1 MDQIFEMCGPRDAD
15 VVMELSGALPALQ
28 NAPKI
33 VRPGGRIVI
42 GSVYSGFADQSGAC
56 IDYAQGTDCS
66 WCERTI
72 SASQTNGTSASVD
85 TLAKLQAD
93 LRKLITVNDY
103 KDGIRAFEDMV
114 SGSAIKPV
122 IRFR

>member
-1 MDQIFEMCGPRDAD
+1 
-15 VVMELSGALPALQ
+15 
-28 NAPKI
+28 
-33 VRPGGRIVI
+33 
-42 GSVYSGFADQSGAC
+42 
-56 IDYAQGTDCS
+56 
-66 WCERTI
+66 
-72 SASQTNGTSASVD
+72 VD